1 MGVVGV
7 LRMRV
12 VGVLRMRVVGVLKM
26 RLVKLLQKGV
36 VVLQVL
42 RGSIVK
48 PNKLGYFA
56 DGDGAA

>member
-1 MGVVGV
+1 
-7 LRMRV
+7 MRV